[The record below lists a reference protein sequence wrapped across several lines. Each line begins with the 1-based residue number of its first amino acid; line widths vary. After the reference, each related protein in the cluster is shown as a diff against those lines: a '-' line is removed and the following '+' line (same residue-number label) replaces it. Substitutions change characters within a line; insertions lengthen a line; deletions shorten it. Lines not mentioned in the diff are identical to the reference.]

1 MIKELNNY
9 WGEALRA
16 KAKKGRWMGEKA
28 AKQQAHIWMG
38 EKHKTSLSSGHTWAR
53 HGEREA
59 RIAEGCRM
67 HMAYTAKKYQ
77 HLWRKY
83 SILSTLNVLP

>member
-1 MIKELNNY
+1 VC
-9 WGEALRA
+9 
-16 KAKKGRWMGEKA
+16 KGRKQEELAGGKGSKNTGMWLGEKA
-28 AKQQAHIWMG
+28 S
-38 EKHKTSLSSGHTWAR
+38 KTEAAR